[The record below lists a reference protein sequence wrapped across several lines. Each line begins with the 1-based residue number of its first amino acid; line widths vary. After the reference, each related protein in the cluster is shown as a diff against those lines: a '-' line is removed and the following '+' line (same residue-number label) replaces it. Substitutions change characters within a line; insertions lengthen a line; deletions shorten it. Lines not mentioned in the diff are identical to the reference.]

1 MIKIFNLQFENNN
14 MELRE
19 LLEIFGKG
27 NVIDASLEDET
38 PLNLL
43 FSKLRGGGERFDP
56 GRRQLMKSS
65 ENFIL

>member
-27 NVIDASLEDET
+27 NVIEASLEDET
-38 PLNLL
+38 PLYLL
-43 FSKLRGGGERFDP
+43 FS
-56 GRRQLMKSS
+56 
-65 ENFIL
+65 